1 MIGRWLLVL
10 GGASL
15 VVACGSHGDSSNA
28 TAPGGNGGSGS
39 LQNGRIPVN
48 APSCGTSTALLS
60 VPPIPLSVI
69 KGWVPL
75 GQMSPS
81 GHTFP
86 VDHQY
91 LYINVNTGVNG
102 PATPV
107 YLQPTLV
114 APADMYI
121 TYIHAGTTTPPGLA
135 DYTIEFAVCKEVY
148 GQFGHVASIAPSLL
162 AQVGPI
168 DQGCQ
173 TYSPNPGTDVNTCET
188 KLLAIAVHAG
198 DVLGTAGGDPP
209 HSIALDWSFWDSR
222 VPASVFANPAR
233 FPVLSDGFDAYHDVP
248 ASDYFVS
255 PLKSQVAALLG
266 TYDGSVHRTIP
277 PLGGTIAVD
286 IAGTAMGH
294 WYNPTQPVNPE
305 TPHLAVAPDNVNP
318 NMIGF
323 SVGLSLP
330 GWTLGLQEFAPTN
343 SGTVNR
349 NPGQVTADG
358 NIFCYESPGIWIMLL
373 KMPTATTLQLEG
385 RKGAVSCAAALP
397 WAFTSGGSFT
407 YSR

>member
-1 MIGRWLLVL
+1 M
-10 GGASL
+10 S
-15 VVACGSHGDSSNA
+15 
-28 TAPGGNGGSGS
+28 PGGKNTP
-39 LQNGRIPVN
+39 LQNGPVPVN
-48 APSCGTSTALLS
+48 AVSCGTTKALLT
-60 VPPIPLSVI
+60 VPPIPPAVI

-91 LYINVNTGVNG
+91 LYINVNTVATNG
-102 PATPV
+102 AAAPV
-107 YLQPTLV
+107 YLQPTIV
-114 APADMYI
+114 APADMYV

-135 DYTIEFAVCKEVY
+135 DYTIEFSVCREVY

-162 AQVGPI
+162 AQAGAI

-173 TYSPNPGTDVNTCET
+173 SYSPNPGTDVNTCQT

-198 DVLGTAGGDPP
+198 DALGTAGGDPP
-209 HSIALDWSFWDSR
+209 HSIALDFSLWDLR
-222 VPASVFANPAR
+222 VPAATFANPAR
-233 FPVLSDGFDAYHDVP
+233 FPANNDQFDAYHDVA
-248 ASDYFVS
+248 ASDYFGE
-255 PLKSQVAALLG
+255 PLKTQVAALLG
-266 TYDGSVHRTIP
+266 TYDGSVHRTIA

-286 IAGTAMGH
+286 IVGTAMGH

-305 TPHLAVAPDNVNP
+305 TPHLAIAPDNVNP
-318 NMIGF
+318 NVIGF

-330 GWTLGLQEFAPTN
+330 VWGLGLQEFTPVN

-358 NIFCYESPGIWIMLL
+358 NIYCYESPGNWIMLL
-373 KMPTATTLQLEG
+373 KMPTSTTLQLEG
-385 RKGAVSCAAALP
+385 RPGAASCAAAQP
-397 WAFTSGGSFT
+397 WTFKAGASFT

>member
-1 MIGRWLLVL
+1 MIGRWFLIL
-10 GGASL
+10 GGISYIT
-15 VVACGSHGDSSNA
+15 ACGSHGDSS
-28 TAPGGNGGSGS
+28 TAPGGNNGNGAV
-39 LQNGRIPVN
+39 QNGRVPVN
-48 APSCGTSTALLS
+48 APSCGTSTALLT

-91 LYINVNTGVNG
+91 LYIN
-102 PATPV
+102 
-107 YLQPTLV
+107 
-114 APADMYI
+114 DI
-121 TYIHAGTTTPPGLA
+121 TYVHASTTTPPGLA

-162 AQVGPI
+162 AQIGPI
-168 DQGCQ
+168 TQECQ
-173 TYSPNPGTDVNTCET
+173 TYSPSPGTDVTTCET

-198 DVLGTAGGDPP
+198 DIIGTAGGDPP
-209 HSIALDWSFWDSR
+209 HSIALDFSFWDSR
-222 VPASVFANPAR
+222 VPAATFANPAR
-233 FPVLSDGFDAYHDVP
+233 FPVLNDKFDAYHDVP
-248 ASDYFVS
+248 ASDYFAE

-266 TYDGSVHRTIP
+266 TYDGSAHRTIA

-286 IAGTAMGH
+286 IANTAMGH

-305 TPHLAVAPDNVNP
+305 TPHLAIAPDNVNP
-318 NMIGF
+318 LRIGF

-330 GWTLGLQEFAPTN
+330 GWTIGLQEFTPLS

-349 NPGQVTADG
+349 NPAQVTADG
-358 NIFCYESPGIWIMLL
+358 VTYCYESPGIWSLL
-373 KMPTATTLQLEG
+373 LRMPTPITLQLEA
-385 RKGAVSCAAALP
+385 RPGAPSCTGAQP
-397 WAFTSGGSFT
+397 WTFTGASFT

>member
-1 MIGRWLLVL
+1 MIHRWLLVI
-10 GGASL
+10 GGVLTA
-15 VVACGSHGDSSNA
+15 ACGDHGNS
-28 TAPGGNGGSGS
+28 TTPPGGSNNTPVQSGRVP
-39 LQNGRIPVN
+39 LN
-48 APSCGTSTALLS
+48 APACGTTKALLTA
-60 VPPIPLSVI
+60 PPIPLSVI

-75 GQMSPS
+75 GQMSPT

-91 LYINVNTGVNG
+91 LYINVTTGATNG
-102 PATPV
+102 LVTPV

-114 APADMYI
+114 APADMYV

-135 DYTIEFAVCKEVY
+135 DYTVEFSICQELY

-162 AQVGPI
+162 AQAGPI

-173 TYSPNPGTDVNTCET
+173 SYSPSPGTDVNTCET

-198 DVLGTAGGDPP
+198 DVIGTAGGDPP
-209 HSIALDWSFWDSR
+209 HSIALDFSLWDTR
-222 VPASVFANPAR
+222 VPALTFANPAR
-233 FPVLSDGFDAYHDVP
+233 FPANNDNFDAYHDVA
-248 ASDYFVS
+248 ASDYFTE
-255 PLKSQVAALLG
+255 PLKTQVAALLG
-266 TYDGSVHRTIP
+266 SYDGSIHRTIP

-305 TPHLAVAPDNVNP
+305 TPHLAIAPDNVNP

-330 GWTLGLQEFAPTN
+330 VWGLGLQEFTPMN
-343 SGTVNR
+343 SGFVNR
-349 NPGQVTADG
+349 NPGQVTPDG
-358 NIFCYESPGIWIMLL
+358 NIYCYESPGNWIMLL
-373 KMPTATTLQLEG
+373 KMPTLTTLQLEG
-385 RKGAVSCAAALP
+385 RLGAASCAAAQP
-397 WAFTSGGSFT
+397 WTFNSGASFT